1 MPSYLH
7 QNSGPKM
14 KSILTL
20 AKTKFVWDF
29 LKTDHTEKMKFVY
42 YDSLINIYSRQKIKF
57 TESVSKL
64 FPNNEI
70 SYLLWQCYVWMN
82 VLSCPMFYCLQHWP
96 CILNLVSYSVW
107 SRTKDSYRNF
117 LKWNKISMSLATGLL
132 QPQFLGQC

>member
-1 MPSYLH
+1 
-7 QNSGPKM
+7 M

-70 SYLLWQCYVWMN
+70 SYLL
-82 VLSCPMFYCLQHWP
+82 
-96 CILNLVSYSVW
+96 
-107 SRTKDSYRNF
+107 
-117 LKWNKISMSLATGLL
+117 
-132 QPQFLGQC
+132 